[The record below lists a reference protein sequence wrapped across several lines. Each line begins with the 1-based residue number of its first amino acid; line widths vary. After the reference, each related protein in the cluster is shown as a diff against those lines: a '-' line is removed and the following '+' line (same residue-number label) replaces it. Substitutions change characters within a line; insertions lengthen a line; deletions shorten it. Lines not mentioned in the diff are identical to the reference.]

1 MSQFYTPEYIDE
13 NYPEHCRTSCSDEH
27 PINAEVNGHGCLR
40 CNALL
45 FQKQEA
51 EHEEITRLRAE
62 LAKVTWQ
69 RNEAQAGLA
78 ASQAECERLRD
89 ALEKIADWN
98 GCYGPFPESNNEL
111 WRGMAIVTAREAAP
125 NPNAI
130 AGKGGK
136 A

>member
-1 MSQFYTPEYIDE
+1 MLTDQELQSLRNMGNEPEI
-13 NYPEHCRTSCSDEH
+13 
-27 PINAEVNGHGCLR
+27 A
-40 CNALL
+40 A
-45 FQKQEA
+45 
-51 EHEEITRLRAE
+51 EEITRLRAE

-69 RNEAQAGLA
+69 RNEAQADLA